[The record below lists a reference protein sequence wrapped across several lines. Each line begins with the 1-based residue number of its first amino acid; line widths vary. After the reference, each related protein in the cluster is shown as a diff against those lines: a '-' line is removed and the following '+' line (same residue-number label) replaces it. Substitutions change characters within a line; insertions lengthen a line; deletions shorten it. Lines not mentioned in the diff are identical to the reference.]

1 MCLMVV
7 FTMNLNPQKSVGRF
21 TVAKPADFLQ
31 TIMDWQFCVVG
42 VFFGARHLLF
52 HLMSTENVN
61 KSFCPWVP
69 RLFVCGLTPFM
80 MISSHYS

>member
-52 HLMSTENVN
+52 HLMSTENHSNPIIRVGT
-61 KSFCPWVP
+61 K
-69 RLFVCGLTPFM
+69 FVGHC
-80 MISSHYS
+80 